1 MSTPAEADEAAPFS
15 EDDLEAQESW
25 ERAKWQDS
33 PDPFDG
39 PPAGD
44 NPWRESGSMY
54 KKYGPKKEPE
64 PKIDPRTNLPV
75 APETDYVI
83 ARFDGEVPMEKQF
96 PAPDHVLRALR
107 IPPPP
112 PPEPTMDFQQAMKC
126 ERFKRRRVLARSKW
140 ARKKAKGNSS
150 LHAAYL
156 ACLYREDTV
165 QVLGDLETSIE
176 RVADGFRDVPVAGDP
191 ADSSDMSSLAE
202 VVGDALDRI
211 RDELVR
217 Q

>member
-1 MSTPAEADEAAPFS
+1 MSTPAEEDEVADEALFS
-15 EDDLEAQESW
+15 ADDLEAQRSR
-25 ERAKWQDS
+25 ERANGLDS
-33 PDPFDG
+33 PDRFEWR
-39 PPAGD
+39 PAGD
-44 NPWRESGSMY
+44 NPWRASTQMY
-54 KKYGPKKEPE
+54 YTYTKEPE

-83 ARFDGEVPMEKQF
+83 ARFDGEVPKEKQYSS
-96 PAPDHVLRALR
+96 PDRGFGALGG
-107 IPPPP
+107 PPPP
-112 PPEPTMDFQQAMKC
+112 PPEPTVAFQQAMKR

-156 ACLYREDTV
+156 ASLYREDTV
-165 QVLGDLETSIE
+165 EALGDLETSIE
-176 RVADGFRDVPVAGDP
+176 GLGGFSDVPVAGDP
-191 ADSSDMSSLAE
+191 ADSSDMSHLAG